1 MRIRTG
7 LALVMVAVASAPLL
21 RAHHAIGAVYD
32 TNRPQTIQGSIREFH
47 FVNPHPWIVVD
58 VAGTAG
64 AAEAWHLEMDNRS
77 ELAGVGMTAE
87 TLKPGD
93 RVMVV
98 GSRSRTQ
105 ERSLYVRSLERA
117 SDGFKYEQVGSRPR
131 VTRRGAS

>member
-1 MRIRTG
+1 MRIGTG
-7 LALVMVAVASAPLL
+7 LALVIVAAASAPLL

-32 TNRPQTIQGSIREFH
+32 NSRPQSIQGTVREFH

-58 VAGTAG
+58 AAGTAG
-64 AAEAWHLEMDNRS
+64 TAEAWRLEMDNRS
-77 ELAGVGMTAE
+77 ELAGVGMTAD

-98 GSRSRTQ
+98 GSRSRTE

-131 VTRRGAS
+131 VTRRGAP